1 MPAATTANLMMMMTA
16 AAATTGLI
24 HFPPFQQTSFHN
36 QLMGH
41 NLQF

>member
-1 MPAATTANLMMMMTA
+1 MPAAKTANMMMMTA

-24 HFPPFQQTSFHN
+24 HFPPFQRTSFHD